1 MAFDFQETFKVTIP
15 DVEQQLTHFSES
27 EYKNKHGLII
37 EIAAI
42 HSGITANYNE
52 YTTEALTAAV
62 ETWLKPYNKPII
74 MNHDKLTEPIGRVI
88 GAAMAKEDDG
98 TPYIKLQAAITDPQ
112 AVQKVLDRRYL
123 TGSVGG
129 KTDEAVCSVCNTD
142 WAVVKESNRAPCAHR
157 RGRSYKGQIA
167 TLKMAQIDFKEYS
180 IVNMPSDSLSS
191 IRGIQES
198 TIDIDEGWNNK
209 TRFFVLDMDEE
220 EIVEFVESDDQGRD
234 ILADMKKREAA
245 PLYREM
251 KGAFIE
257 AQILSE
263 EDGVKGRIN
272 DTKDIDGI
280 ETDSEETKMANEDTE
295 VVENEAHEDDILAVT
310 EGLSAD
316 LAAAEADTN
325 TGDESDSEEA
335 ERAEGQEK
343 SHNSDVDAETSK
355 GAPKSREGEEAD
367 ATSLDEAT
375 EDADDTELKTQ
386 IAALE
391 QSVEE
396 LTAKV
401 STLEETNTK
410 LRTVMKRSLAER
422 VVDAKIEAGMI
433 ESADRATE
441 IEEHDTRTASSLA
454 DSLRDL
460 RKAPKSKTLIEGL
473 ESEMKDETVVVEGD
487 EPNTQTVD
495 VEEQHEDAEETTD
508 ADAIRE
514 AEDIFVSALMGRRLL

>member
-1 MAFDFQETFKVTIP
+1 MFEFQETFKVTIP
-15 DVEQQLTHFSES
+15 DVEHQLTHFSES
-27 EYKNKHGLII
+27 EYKTKHGLII

-52 YTTEALTAAV
+52 YTTEALTEAV

-98 TPYIKLQAAITDPQ
+98 TPFIKLQAAITDPE

-142 WAVVKESNRAPCAHR
+142 WAVVKESNRAPCGHR

-198 TIDIDEGWNNK
+198 TIDIDEGWNNT
-209 TRFFVLDMDEE
+209 TRFFVLDMNQE
-220 EIVEFVESDDQGRD
+220 EIVEFVESEDQGRD
-234 ILADMKKREAA
+234 ILADMKKKDAA

-280 ETDSEETKMANEDTE
+280 ETDSEEMEMTNTDTE
-295 VVENEAHEDDILAVT
+295 VVETEAHEDDILAVT

-316 LAAAEADTN
+316 LATAEDDTN

-343 SHNSDVDAETSK
+343 NHNSDVDAETSK
-355 GAPKSREGEEAD
+355 GAPKSREGEDAD
-367 ATSLDEAT
+367 ATPLEEAT
-375 EDADDTELKTQ
+375 TDADDTELKTQ
-386 IAALE
+386 NAALE
-391 QSVEE
+391 QLVEE
-396 LTAKV
+396 LNAKV
-401 STLEETNTK
+401 TSLEETNTK

-422 VVDAKIEAGMI
+422 VVDAKIEAGII
-433 ESADRATE
+433 ESTDRATE

-460 RKAPKSKTLIEGL
+460 RKAPKSKTVASVDGL
-473 ESEMKDETVVVEGD
+473 EMDTETVVTEGD
-487 EPNTQTVD
+487 EPNTQVVEVD
-495 VEEQHEDAEETTD
+495 EETHDEVEETD
-508 ADAIRE
+508 ADAIRT
-514 AEDIFVSALMGRRLL
+514 AEDIFVGALMGRRYL